1 MSLRRQSLPWSIA
14 LLLAFAATVSAEPSA
29 TEATSMESRTDSS
42 EELVAETSEPQDAAS
57 LVCVAVRCSTVS
69 ECWSA
74 CPGASSVSCV
84 SNGCRYTYPGGG
96 GGGGGPTCPLTR
108 CSDDSDCVC
117 KGQQG
122 YCDTRACRY

>member
-1 MSLRRQSLPWSIA
+1 MSLRRVLPWSLA
-14 LLLAFAATVSAEPSA
+14 LFLSFTTAVSAEPSN
-29 TEATSMESRTDSS
+29 TEAAPIESS
-42 EELVAETSEPQDAAS
+42 EELRAETSEPQDAAS

-69 ECWSA
+69 ECWAA

-84 SNGCRYTYPGGG
+84 SNGCRYTLPGGG

-108 CSDDSDCVC
+108 CSDDADCVC

-122 YCDTRACRY
+122 YCETRACRY